1 MNHPKGE
8 ESTRVGDPCSTC
20 TTYPHRFCTAAEPS
34 PEIAAG
40 ADISKGRT
48 LCGGIRPSLF
58 RKGESRAAGFVRW
71 SKRDAPDRADR
82 DDVILNLAVAGIY
95 GQRQE
100 AVARLPRERHEGQ
113 PLAVSQLH
121 LHVRPLH
128 GVCRGVALEL
138 PVDLLDEVGEGRLSC
153 ARDPEVG
160 AQKSFVSSSAPPAPN
175 RSRPSSVMIRPRGV
189 RCRKPS
195 WRRYGS

>member
-1 MNHPKGE
+1 MNQPKGE
-8 ESTRVGDPCSTC
+8 ESTTVGDPCSTC
-20 TTYPHRFCTAAEPS
+20 TTCPHRFCSAAEPS
-34 PEIAAG
+34 PETAVG

-71 SKRDAPDRADR
+71 SKRDAPDRSDR
-82 DDVILNLAVAGIY
+82 DDVILRLAVCGVD

-100 AVARLPRERHEGQ
+100 PVAGLARERQ
-113 PLAVSQLH
+113 QRQSFAVSQLY
-121 LHVRPLH
+121 LHVGPLR
-128 GVCRGVALEL
+128 GVCCRVALDL
-138 PVDLLDEVGEGRLSC
+138 PVDVLHEVIEGRLGC
-153 ARDPEVG
+153 PRYPEVG
-160 AQKSFVSSSAPPAPN
+160 AQKSFVSRTAAN
-175 RSRPSSVMIRPRGV
+175 RSRPSSVMMRPRGV